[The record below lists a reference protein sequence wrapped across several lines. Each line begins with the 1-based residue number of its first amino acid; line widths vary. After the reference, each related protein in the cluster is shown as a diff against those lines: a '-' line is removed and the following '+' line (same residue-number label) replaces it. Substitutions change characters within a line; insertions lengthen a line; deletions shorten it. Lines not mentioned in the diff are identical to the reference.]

1 MVLTSLT
8 TDKVKAKHLSHSQ
21 EGGYSP
27 LNTFL
32 TLFLLSKASSSKPRS
47 FSRRINRWLVAATEG
62 VRHLQCE
69 IYSWGDPRFF
79 CVAFAAQNRD
89 HTSERSRR
97 REEERKKEKKSDR
110 PLRRSAWRVRR
121 DEQGKRTRSPK
132 ERDKER
138 TRPLSLSHCARS
150 LSLSLPPILSLSLS
164 FARALF
170 SSFSNSFFFSFS
182 GDLELE

>member
-27 LNTFL
+27 LNTFPY
-32 TLFLLSKASSSKPRS
+32 TFLAFKASSSKPRS

-132 ERDKER
+132 ERDKSEHA
-138 TRPLSLSHCARS
+138 LS
-150 LSLSLPPILSLSLS
+150 LSLSLRSLPLSLSPPFSLSLS